1 MITPATS
8 IQIPLRIAQ
17 ASRLMMMPTIIAM
30 QTVGWLW
37 SAWSEVYRGVRK

>member
-30 QTVGWLW
+30 QSYGNFWTVW
-37 SAWSEVYRGVRK
+37 AEVFRKAK

>member
-17 ASRLMMMPTIIAM
+17 ATRLMMMPTIITL
-30 QTVGWLW
+30 QTIGHYWTTL
-37 SAWSEVYRGVRK
+37 AAVYRAAR